1 MTICLL
7 EKYFENI
14 KDFHKM
20 YNKMEDENILANY
33 VIEDDLDYVE
43 FNYDDFL
50 TIEDVQK
57 ICKWKINWNFGDL
70 VSFSSYR
77 DTWTYIIGKEG
88 KLIDNGCYDG
98 GAGYLTIPYQ
108 ITKYLKDAKR
118 KYNNLDHIL
127 FIDLRYDDEW
137 IENYIGKL
145 DSNWNL
151 KYTWGSYD
159 NELIIN
165 INDFNKCNSY
175 IIDEKN
181 QEKWMEFIKC
191 KNSLNDECIDI
202 IKKYFGVIDYNNIK
216 EFYMTLNLI

>member
-1 MTICLL
+1 MTNCLL

-14 KDFHKM
+14 KNFHKM
-20 YNKMEDENILANY
+20 YNKMEDENTLANY
-33 VIEDDLDYVE
+33 VVEDDLDYDE
-43 FNYDDFL
+43 FTYDDFL

-118 KYNNLDHIL
+118 KYNNLNHIL

-145 DSNWNL
+145 DPNWNL
-151 KYTWGSYD
+151 KYTWDRYENG
-159 NELIIN
+159 LIIN
-165 INDFNKCNSY
+165 INDLKKY
-175 IIDEKN
+175 IKYQINEKN
-181 QEKWMEFIKC
+181 QEKWMEFKKC
-191 KNSLNDECIDI
+191 NNSLNEECIDI

>member
-33 VIEDDLDYVE
+33 VIEDDLDYDE

-165 INDFNKCNSY
+165 INDFNKCNNY
-175 IIDEKN
+175 TIDEKN
-181 QEKWMEFIKC
+181 QEKWMEFKKC